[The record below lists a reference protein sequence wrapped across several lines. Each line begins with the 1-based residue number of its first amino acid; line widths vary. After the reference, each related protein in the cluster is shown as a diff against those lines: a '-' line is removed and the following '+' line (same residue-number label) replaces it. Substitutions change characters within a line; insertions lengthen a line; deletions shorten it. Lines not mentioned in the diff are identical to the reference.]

1 MAFDRKGRGLPIS
14 NSTRE
19 ITEQNW
25 QAQANIFQ
33 CKALSEVRSVFQK
46 KNPWKT
52 ISPIIAIESMYY
64 NVKPNFDTSSGER
77 IAKLSFISTEGL
89 LIHESRVHWNIPIP
103 GFQDSIFKSVMNFQV
118 PLTFVSAKV

>member
-1 MAFDRKGRGLPIS
+1 MAFNWKGRGLPIS

-33 CKALSEVRSVFQK
+33 CKALSEVRSLFKKK

-52 ISPIIAIESMYY
+52 ISSIIAIGSMYY
-64 NVKPNFDTSSGER
+64 NVKPNCDTSSGER

-89 LIHESRVHWNIPIP
+89 LIHES
-103 GFQDSIFKSVMNFQV
+103 
-118 PLTFVSAKV
+118 